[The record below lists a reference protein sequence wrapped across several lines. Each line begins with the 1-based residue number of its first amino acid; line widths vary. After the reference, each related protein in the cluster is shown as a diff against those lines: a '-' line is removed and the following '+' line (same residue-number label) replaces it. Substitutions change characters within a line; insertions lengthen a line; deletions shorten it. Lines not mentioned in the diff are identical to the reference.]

1 MGSDYFLGYQVTP
14 LIICHV
20 IDEKSPFWDMS
31 CADLHEEDLEIVV
44 FLEGAVEA
52 TGLVLHWLFKKIYL
66 LFRGK

>member
-52 TGLVLHWLFKKIYL
+52 TGRKFI
-66 LFRGK
+66 